1 MAVTMGVE
9 ILLEA
14 LMISLILHSTQLTHQ
29 LPEMEITNKKNP
41 DYG

>member
-14 LMISLILHSTQLTHQ
+14 LMISLILHTAHTYQ

-41 DYG
+41 DNG